1 MEKRELTHQ
10 EMVDLFYKYYD
21 RGAILFLL
29 SLLLTG
35 TSTVFIAGLNLN
47 IVGWSIIALSI
58 CPIVSGTICMVRSYR
73 YKKAFEKPLQS
84 KWLKETNE
92 KWERTYQQQK

>member
-29 SLLLTG
+29 SFLLTG
-35 TSTVFIAGLNLN
+35 TGIVFIAGFNLN
-47 IVGWSIIALSI
+47 IVGWSIITLSI
-58 CPIVSGTICMVRSYR
+58 CTIVSGTICMIISYR
-73 YKKAFEKPLQS
+73 YNKAFEKPLQS
-84 KWLKETNE
+84 RWLKETNE
-92 KWERTYQQQK
+92 QWEVTHQQQK